1 LIHLLPRFDRFNP
14 SKFLIPGRL
23 LSWALLAEAAGL
35 MVCVKAGLLLLLG
48 LLIFS
53 YREIAKIIV

>member
-1 LIHLLPRFDRFNP
+1 
-14 SKFLIPGRL
+14 
-23 LSWALLAEAAGL
+23 LARCAVV
-35 MVCVKAGLLLLLG
+35 MVCIKAFLLLLLA